1 MSVDK
6 KNLATK
12 HSGAM
17 AVKKRSAS
25 EAAAYAALDGEGL
38 SSPVTVEIISGEI
51 YSFKLRKTQDGTVFT
66 AYCLHVGL
74 SNGLKWIVERRY
86 SQFRQL
92 KREIELVK
100 PELRELSF
108 PTKRWLFNLSKSA
121 LASRMTALNHYL
133 RELLIVRPPIQEL
146 SKYQLCIYVG
156 FATSF

>member
-6 KNLATK
+6 RNLAAK
-12 HSGAM
+12 HSGGM

-25 EAAAYAALDGEGL
+25 EAAAYAALDGGGL
-38 SSPVTVEIISGEI
+38 SSPNAVEITSGEI
-51 YSFKLRKTQDGTVFT
+51 YSFKLRKGQDGSVFT
-66 AYCLHVGL
+66 AYCVHVSL

-92 KREIELVK
+92 KREIALVK
-100 PELRELSF
+100 PELRELPF

-133 RELLIVRPPIQEL
+133 HELLGVRPPIQEL
-146 SKYQLCIYVG
+146 SKRHFRNINKLLN
-156 FATSF
+156 